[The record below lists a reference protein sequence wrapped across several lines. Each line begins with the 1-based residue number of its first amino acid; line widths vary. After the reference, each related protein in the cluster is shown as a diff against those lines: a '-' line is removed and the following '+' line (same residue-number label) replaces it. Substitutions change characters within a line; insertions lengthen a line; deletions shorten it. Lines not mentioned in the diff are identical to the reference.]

1 MDRMDKYENVWKA
14 NLENGLIMACIGL
27 IHTLLIYFFKLMAN
41 PVQGYVLYTIQ
52 IAVLFFML
60 KSFRDKKRGGF
71 ISYGQSLGAGM
82 VIFTIY
88 SLVLGLFTFIL
99 YKYIDPNLIDQQLAL
114 AQDKMVEMGM
124 PQSSMEMATEMQK
137 TLLTPLFISL
147 MAIFNGITHGLIFSL
162 FISIF
167 IKKEE
172 NPLFGKDTG
181 EELNLD

>member
-1 MDRMDKYENVWKA
+1 MDKYENVWKA

-99 YKYIDPNLIDQQLAL
+99 YVYRSEPDRSTVSVGTG
-114 AQDKMVEMGM
+114 QDGGDGRTPKFHGDGHRDAKNFVD
-124 PQSSMEMATEMQK
+124 AT
-137 TLLTPLFISL
+137 LHLPYGSF
-147 MAIFNGITHGLIFSL
+147 
-162 FISIF
+162 
-167 IKKEE
+167 
-172 NPLFGKDTG
+172 
-181 EELNLD
+181 